1 MHSVRKC
8 IVLFGPAGGIIP
20 QHFGGVQKFVA
31 VLLAHCHKRGVVR
44 IYLGHGQVG
53 VVPLLVQRG
62 NGADDNIRIGPC
74 FGDGGQPLPVLRDE
88 LGGIRGAATKVV
100 GAETND
106 NAFGLQLGNGIRNGV
121 QGAVPLELFAFQGG
135 DGTGPHADHANVVFQ
150 RGKRR
155 SGVIGVHGVAHG
167 VGIPNEQGVVH
178 ITAPGICCL
187 RQNSGHG
194 GICLGGGGGG
204 LNNGGSWGSRG
215 GCFRRG
221 GMIGQNIPRLAAGT
235 QRSTQ
240 RRRSQN
246 FTPIRAFHAFI
257 SFLIFFYDTPNQA
270 PL

>member
-1 MHSVRKC
+1 MGAHVGEIRGNGLLREVHAVGQRV
-8 IVLFGPAGGIIP
+8 VLFGPACGIVA
-20 QHFGGVQKFVA
+20 QDLGAVQKLKA
-31 VLLAHCHKRGVVR
+31 VFLAHLHERGVVG
-44 IYLGHGQVG
+44 IDLGHRQVR
-53 VVPLLVQRG
+53 VLALPVQRG

-74 FGDGGQPLPVLRDE
+74 FGDGGQPFPVLCDE
-88 LGGIRGAATKVV
+88 FGGIRGAATKVV

-155 SGVIGVHGVAHG
+155 SGVIGVHGVAHC

-194 GICLGGGGGG
+194 GIC
-204 LNNGGSWGSRG
+204 W
-215 GCFRRG
+215 
-221 GMIGQNIPRLAAGT
+221 AGVAVT
-235 QRSTQ
+235 
-240 RRRSQN
+240 
-246 FTPIRAFHAFI
+246 
-257 SFLIFFYDTPNQA
+257 
-270 PL
+270 